1 MFGVKYNREHVYCQ
15 EGFLV
20 ALNLILGRVGSGKT
34 SLCFDS
40 IIDEL
45 NAAPEGAPMILL
57 VPEQATFQAERLL
70 AARSKNGGFSRA
82 HVLGFRR
89 LAHKVL
95 LENGGGARPRITD
108 LGKRLVLRRLLVKHQ
123 EDLKIL
129 GRAAKQRTF
138 AETLASAIW
147 EFKTFCIA
155 PQRLVEMENTLGE
168 SPLAAKIHDLALLYQ
183 RFEDFLEGR
192 YTDPED
198 TLTLLADTIPAAEL
212 IRGSR
217 IWIDGFHWFTPQ
229 EYQVLSALMS
239 TAGDI
244 TISLCL
250 ADPHAA
256 EHQSDTALFHR
267 QYHTY
272 KELVKLGASHG
283 LTRTEQQL
291 KPGKRFAAAPVLGFL
306 EEQFAAPK
314 AAEWQGD
321 TAALLVA
328 EAANRRV
335 EAEGIAREIIRLC
348 RDEHYRWRDIAVLV
362 RDSAS
367 YSEILEMVLTDYDIP
382 YFSDRRRPAVHHPL
396 AELIR
401 SALEVVVDNWQYD
414 PLFRC
419 LKTDLFPL
427 KRGDIDILENYCLE
441 FGLKGSRWT
450 DDKPWT
456 FVRRLSLDE
465 DSDVSDVQQ
474 QHLDDVN
481 SVRAAVTTP
490 LLQFQEQLKSAV
502 TVADYTTAVYQ
513 LLVTLGVP
521 EKLERWAV
529 KAEEAK
535 DLDQGREH
543 RQLWESVVNLLDQ
556 LVETCGEETMTLPE
570 YAQIAGEG
578 LEGLALNLIPP
589 GLDYVTISTLER
601 SRTLEAKA
609 VFVPGVNDGALP
621 QRGREEGL
629 LSDGEREFL
638 ANCGVELAPGSM
650 PDAFHEQFIVYLAL
664 TRAKQFLWL
673 SYPLADE
680 DGKALSPSPI
690 IGRLKRL
697 KAIGSW
703 RTLPVELAEG
713 AEREYIVHPRRSLSA
728 LAGGL
733 KAALTGGQP
742 SPVWWQVYNWAQ
754 GNSAVH
760 EAMQQAIDGL
770 FHRNQT
776 SALPGDVAR
785 RLYCKQG
792 KLRGSVTRFEG
803 YRACPFQY
811 FSQYGL
817 ALKPRAVFK
826 LAAPDFG
833 QFLHAVLKAFGDSLA
848 ADGRRWQDISP
859 GEAAKRC
866 REITEQLA
874 PKLQNEIL
882 LSSRQ
887 YQHIKSRL
895 DRTVERSVGQLINF
909 DGASAFKPAVFEQS
923 FGRTGT
929 DWPPLTFKLDDGT
942 TVELAGQIDRL
953 DQAQHDGQTYILVI
967 DYKSGGAWIK
977 MADVYYGL
985 KLQLLTYLL
994 VACQTAGPLLGGG
1007 DLIPAGALYYFLKN
1021 PKVSGKRP
1029 MSEEEI
1035 AKAIGS
1041 QLKMPG
1047 WVLAEPAVVKLLD
1060 TSIDGWSQYIKVWLK
1075 NEKFRTD
1082 NWSTLKTG
1090 EQFSVLLG
1098 HVHQLLA
1105 DTAAQIISG
1114 HVAIEPYTL
1123 KERTPCG
1130 YCDYKPVCQFD
1141 ALLPDNVFRV
1151 LADMEDEEALARLA
1165 GIEGGETL

>member
-1 MFGVKYNREHVYCQ
+1 M
-15 EGFLV
+15 
-20 ALNLILGRVGSGKT
+20 ALNFILGRVGSGKT
-34 SLCFDS
+34 SACFDG

-45 NAAPEGAPMILL
+45 NGAPEGVPLILL
-57 VPEQATFQAERLL
+57 VPEQATFQAERML
-70 AARSKNGGFSRA
+70 AVRSANGGFSRA

-108 LGKRLVLRRLLVKHQ
+108 LGKRLVLRRLLAKHQ
-123 EDLKIL
+123 DELKIL
-129 GRAAKQRTF
+129 GRAARQRTF

-155 PQRLVEMENTLGE
+155 PDRLAEMEAMLGQV
-168 SPLAAKIHDLALLYQ
+168 PLAAKIHDLALLYQ
-183 RFEDFLEGR
+183 RFEGFLDGR

-198 TLTLLADTIPAAEL
+198 TLTLLAATIPNARSIKGAH
-212 IRGSR
+212 

-239 TAGDI
+239 VAGDI

-250 ADPHAA
+250 SDPQST

-267 QYHTY
+267 QYGTY
-272 KELVKLGASHG
+272 KELIKLAASHG
-283 LTRTEQQL
+283 LKKREQQL
-291 KPGKRFAAAPVLGFL
+291 DPGRRFTAAPVLGFV
-306 EEQFAAPK
+306 EEQFAASAP
-314 AAEWQGD
+314 AEWQGD
-321 TAALLVA
+321 NQPLVVA

-348 RDEHYRWRDIAVLV
+348 RDNSYRWRDIAVLV
-362 RDSAS
+362 RDSES
-367 YSEILEMVLTDYDIP
+367 YSEILETVLADYDIP

-401 SALEVVVDNWQYD
+401 SAMEVVTDNWLYD

-441 FGLKGSRWT
+441 FGIKGSRWT

-456 FVRRLSLDE
+456 FVRRLSLEE
-465 DSDVSDVQQ
+465 DSDVSEVQQ
-474 QHLDDVN
+474 QYLDEVN
-481 SVRAAVTTP
+481 AVRAAVTKP
-490 LLQFQEQLKSAV
+490 LLQFQEQLKTAA
-502 TVADYTTAVYQ
+502 TVVGYTTAVYQ
-513 LLVTLGVP
+513 LLVDLGVP

-529 KAEEAK
+529 KAEEAG

-556 LVETCGEETMTLPE
+556 LVETCGEEALTLQE
-570 YAQIAGEG
+570 YAEIAGEG

-589 GLDYVTISTLER
+589 GLDYVTLSTLER
-601 SRTLEAKA
+601 SGALEAKA

-629 LSDGEREFL
+629 LSDAEREFL
-638 ANCGVELAPGSM
+638 ANCGVELAPGAM
-650 PDAFHEQFIVYLAL
+650 PDSFHEQFIVYLAL
-664 TRAKQFLWL
+664 TRASHFLWL

-680 DGKALSPSPI
+680 EGKALAPSLI
-690 IGRLKRL
+690 IGRLKRS
-697 KAIGSW
+697 KAIGQW
-703 RTLPVELAEG
+703 RTLPVEPPEG
-713 AEREYIVHPRRSLSA
+713 EEKEYIVHPRRSLSA

-733 KAALTGGQP
+733 RTALSGGQP

-754 GNSAVH
+754 ANPAAH
-760 EAMQQAIDGL
+760 RDMRHAINGL
-770 FHRNQT
+770 FHRNQAA
-776 SALPGDVAR
+776 SLPQTVAR
-785 RLYCKQG
+785 RLYCKTG

-811 FSQYGL
+811 FAQYGL
-817 ALKPRAVFK
+817 ALKPRAVFR
-826 LAAPDFG
+826 LEAPDFG

-848 ADGRRWQDISP
+848 AEGCRWQDISP

-866 REITEQLA
+866 REITDQLA

-887 YQHIKSRL
+887 YQHIKTRL
-895 DRTVERSVGQLINF
+895 DRTVERSVGQLISF
-909 DGASAFKPAVFEQS
+909 DGASAFQPVVFEQS
-923 FGRTGT
+923 FGRADN
-929 DWPPLTFKLDDGT
+929 DWPPLRFTLDDGT
-942 TVELAGQIDRL
+942 IVELAGQIDRL
-953 DQAQHDGQTYILVI
+953 DRVQHDGQTYILVI

-977 MADVYYGL
+977 LSDVYYGL

-994 VACQTAGPLLGGG
+994 VACQAAGPLVGGG
-1007 DLIPAGALYYFLKN
+1007 DIIPAGALYYYLKN

-1035 AKAIGS
+1035 AKAISS

-1060 TSIDGWSQYIKVWLK
+1060 TSINGWSQFIKVWLK

-1098 HVHQLLA
+1098 HIHQLLS
-1105 DTAAQIISG
+1105 DTAANIISG
-1114 HVAIEPYTL
+1114 HIAIEPYAL
-1123 KERTPCG
+1123 KDRTPCG
-1130 YCDYKPVCQFD
+1130 YCNYKPVCQFD
-1141 ALLPDNVFRV
+1141 VLLPDNVFRV
-1151 LADMEDEEALARLA
+1151 LAELEDEEALARLA
-1165 GIEGGETL
+1165 GIEGGGAP

>member
-1 MFGVKYNREHVYCQ
+1 M
-15 EGFLV
+15 

-34 SLCFDS
+34 SVCFEQ

-45 NAAPEGAPMILL
+45 NIAPEGAPLILL

-70 AARSKNGGFSRA
+70 AAQAKGGGFTRA

-108 LGKRLVLRRLLVKHQ
+108 LGKRLVLRRLLIKHQ
-123 EDLKIL
+123 EELKIL
-129 GRAAKQRTF
+129 GRAARQRTF

-147 EFKTFCIA
+147 EFKTFCVS
-155 PQRLVEMENTLGE
+155 PERLVEMEELLGQA
-168 SPLAAKIHDLALLYQ
+168 PLAAKVHDLGLLYQ
-183 RFEDFLEGR
+183 RFEEFLEGR

-198 TLTLLADTIPAAEL
+198 TLTMLADRIPSAGL
-212 IRGSR
+212 IKGAR

-239 TAGDI
+239 AASDI
-244 TISLCL
+244 TVSLCL
-250 ADPHAA
+250 ENPNSA
-256 EHQSDTALFHR
+256 EHKEETALFHR
-267 QYHTY
+267 QHHTY
-272 KELVKLGASHG
+272 RELVKLGASHG
-283 LTRTEQQL
+283 LNRTEQQL
-291 KPGKRFAAAPVLGFL
+291 VPGKRFTAAPVLGFL
-306 EEQFAAPK
+306 EEQIAAPQPC
-314 AAEWQGD
+314 EWPGE
-321 TAALLVA
+321 ASAIVVG
-328 EAANRRV
+328 EAANRRM

-348 RDEHYRWRDIAVLV
+348 RDRHYRWRDIAVLV
-362 RDSAS
+362 RDSES

-401 SALEVVVDNWQYD
+401 SALEVVCENWQYD

-419 LKTDLFPL
+419 LKTGLFPL
-427 KRGDIDILENYCLE
+427 KRSEIDILENYCLE

-450 DDKPWT
+450 DDRPWT

-465 DSDVSDVQQ
+465 DSDVSEVQQ
-474 QHLDDVN
+474 QYLDEVN
-481 SVRAAVTTP
+481 TIRAAVTQP
-490 LLQFQEQLKSAV
+490 LLQFQEQVKAAV
-502 TVADYTTAVYQ
+502 TVIEYTTAVYQ
-513 LLVTLGVP
+513 LLVELGVP

-529 KAEEAK
+529 QAEEKK

-543 RQLWESVVNLLDQ
+543 RQLWESVINLLDQ
-556 LVETCGEETMTLPE
+556 LVEACGEEPMTLQE

-589 GLDYVTISTLER
+589 GLDYVTVSTLER

-609 VFVPGVNDGALP
+609 VFVPGVNDGVLP

-629 LSDGEREFL
+629 LSDGERELL

-650 PDAFHEQFIVYLAL
+650 PDVFHEQFIVYWAL
-664 TRAKQFLWL
+664 TRASRYLWV
-673 SYPLADE
+673 SYPLADAE
-680 DGKALSPSPI
+680 GKALEPSPV

-697 KAIGSW
+697 KAVGSW
-703 RTLPVELAEG
+703 RTLPIETPEG

-728 LAGGL
+728 MAGGL
-733 KAALTGGQP
+733 RAALTGGQP
-742 SPVWWQVYNWAQ
+742 NPVWWQVYNWAQ
-754 GNSAVH
+754 KNP
-760 EAMQQAIDGL
+760 AMQDGMRQAIAGL
-770 FHRNQT
+770 FHRNQAA
-776 SALPGDVAR
+776 ALPEGVAR

-817 ALKPRAVFK
+817 ALKPRAVFR
-826 LAAPDFG
+826 LEAPDFG

-848 ADGRRWQDISP
+848 AEGLRWQDLSSV
-859 GEAAKRC
+859 EAAKRC
-866 REITEQLA
+866 REIIEQLA

-895 DRTVERSVGQLINF
+895 DRTVERSVGQLMNF

-923 FGRTGT
+923 FGRSGS
-929 DWPPLTFKLDDGT
+929 DWPPLTFTLADGT
-942 TVELAGQIDRL
+942 IVELAGQIDRL

-967 DYKSGGAWIK
+967 DYKSGGAWVK
-977 MADVYYGL
+977 LADVYYGL

-994 VACQTAGPLLGGG
+994 VACQAAGPLLGGG

-1029 MSEEEI
+1029 MSEAEI
-1035 AKAIGS
+1035 AKAISS

-1060 TSIDGWSQYIKVWLK
+1060 TSIDGWSQYIRVWLK
-1075 NEKFRTD
+1075 NEKFRAD

-1090 EQFSVLLG
+1090 EQFSLLLG
-1098 HVHQLLA
+1098 HVHQLLQE
-1105 DTAAQIISG
+1105 TAANIISG
-1114 HVAIEPYTL
+1114 HIAIEPYNL
-1123 KERTPCG
+1123 KDRTPCS
-1130 YCDYKPVCQFD
+1130 YCEFKPVCQFD

-1151 LADMEDEEALARLA
+1151 LTDMEDEEALMRLA